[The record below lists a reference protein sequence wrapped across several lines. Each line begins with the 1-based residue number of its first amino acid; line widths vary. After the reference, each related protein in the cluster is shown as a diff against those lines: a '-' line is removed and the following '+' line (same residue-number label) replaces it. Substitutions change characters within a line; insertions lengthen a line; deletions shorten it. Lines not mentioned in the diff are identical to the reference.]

1 LALVEKGCNASNIEE
16 NLTHAAGKANVTISW
31 IGNPTSRISLPH
43 INQKGSKQSQHQRN
57 SSKTLGRLKKIDRI
71 ASNNSVVHS
80 QSDSRLISAIPLR
93 DVQQMYQTLQQTG
106 GGATDPRDIHA
117 LSSKT
122 GRHSVPKDCRF
133 SPKNYANKGFS
144 LETNMFEA
152 NLGNAL
158 KRTIDKD
165 LASFEAFET
174 HVEKKLTKLSHN
186 QTVALSRAE
195 LHVNDTFSAA
205 KEFVPMSFVFAKEL
219 KEYAKQKGMKT
230 IQRAIHKLRFQ
241 MTAEFL
247 AKWKVGAAFFSIICF
262 LLLFDLISPHI
273 TFSYTRSFP
282 SKMSVLPK

>member
-16 NLTHAAGKANVTISW
+16 NLTHAAGHANVTISW
-31 IGNPTSRISLPH
+31 IGNSTSRISLPH
-43 INQKGSKQSQHQRN
+43 INQKGSKHQRSQHQRN

-80 QSDSRLISAIPLR
+80 QSDPRLISAIPLR

-106 GGATDPRDIHA
+106 GGATDPRDIHT

-144 LETNMFEA
+144 LETSMFEA

-230 IQRAIHKLRFQ
+230 IQKAIHKLRFQ

-247 AKWKVGAAFFSIICF
+247 AKWKVGAVF
-262 LLLFDLISPHI
+262 LYYLFV
-273 TFSYTRSFP
+273 SFP
-282 SKMSVLPK
+282 SLILFPLTLHSVTNAVFHRK